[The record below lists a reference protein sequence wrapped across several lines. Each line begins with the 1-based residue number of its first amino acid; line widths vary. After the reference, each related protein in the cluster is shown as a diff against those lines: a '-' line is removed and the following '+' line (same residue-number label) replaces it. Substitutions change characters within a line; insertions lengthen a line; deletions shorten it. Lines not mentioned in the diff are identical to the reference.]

1 MSDNKTEYSK
11 NMQKLV
17 STLQTI
23 IESDEYAIAL
33 KKHK

>member
-1 MSDNKTEYSK
+1 MTNNKTKYSK

-23 IESDEYAIAL
+23 IESDENEQ
-33 KKHK
+33 